1 MKTIKICSDNKNLN
15 TIEDEYVFYCPFTGV
30 NLLDPEKAE
39 NLFLDKIA
47 NKNMMAYI
55 LEEEAE
61 TPIYANDLI
70 KEMFAEFEK
79 NYVQDEDEDNN
90 YMCLFLNYLIDKF
103 KDNDNIICIELIVES
118 DIMPMPYNCI
128 SIIYSL

>member
-1 MKTIKICSDNKNLN
+1 MKTIKISSDNKNLN

-30 NLLDPEKAE
+30 NLLNPESAE
-39 NLFLDKIA
+39 NLFLEKLA

-79 NYVQDEDEDNN
+79 NYVQDEDEDKN
-90 YMCLFLNYLIDKF
+90 YMCLFLNYLNDKF
-103 KDNDNIICIELIVES
+103 KDNDNIICFELIVES

>member
-15 TIEDEYVFYCPFTGV
+15 TIEDDYVFYCPFTGV
-30 NLLDPEKAE
+30 NLLDSESAE

-61 TPIYANDLI
+61 TPIYANELI

-79 NYVQDEDEDNN
+79 TYVADEDEENN
-90 YMCLFLNYLIDKF
+90 YMCLFLNYLNEKF
-103 KDNDNIICIELIVES
+103 KDNEHILCIELIVES

-128 SIIYSL
+128 TLYYMI